1 MLFYRQ
7 FRKKL
12 AQTAKKLKQQ
22 LIDVIYKAV
31 IHVFTPPSLKQ
42 ETKRRIS
49 YCLLFYIQKLP
60 AWLGFSKNL
69 CHATKDF
76 HSYYTNKTVLS

>member
-31 IHVFTPPSLKQ
+31 IHVFTPPLTQTRKQTKNIFRSAGIYSKAVCMVRLFEKSLP
-42 ETKRRIS
+42 
-49 YCLLFYIQKLP
+49 C
-60 AWLGFSKNL
+60 N
-69 CHATKDF
+69 
-76 HSYYTNKTVLS
+76 